1 MLTVRDLLRDLDVR
15 LQTGERSLHLPVRW
29 VHISEL
35 LDPTPWL
42 SGGELLLTT
51 GMQLETPEQAR
62 EYMVRLADHHLAG
75 LGFGTGFKH
84 ASVPGSLLEVAAER
98 EFPVFEVPYEVPFI
112 AVTEA
117 AFTQLVNEQY
127 AVLRRA
133 LAAQERLER
142 IVLSE
147 RGLDALV
154 GALATLIGAA
164 VVVFDARGEP
174 LQQHAF
180 RRELDPDSL
189 AALRGEVQERAR
201 RREGRAFVPSLVDGN
216 QGLAL
221 PVALDGA
228 PRASAGG
235 GAAGG
240 ASGGAAG
247 GASGGAAGGAAG
259 GASGRAPEAW
269 LVVLKDAGPLS
280 DFDRLVLHQA
290 VTIVALELLRARVAG
305 DTERRLAGDVLDAI
319 VSGQLTG
326 PEVARRLGPFGLSDR
341 VAAVV
346 LGRSGDGRMSQGAL
360 EGALWSALREEAAP
374 ALVASVGPL
383 ACALVIGAPDAELF
397 ALGER
402 VAAVA
407 CGELGITAH
416 VGVGRAVPAVDA
428 RRSFHEARCAFEALE
443 LGVAASGANGAANGS
458 GGAAAR
464 PARVAT
470 YKDLGSFQLLLS
482 LQDDEAL
489 RLFCDSILGPIE
501 ASEGHYGGELMRSLE
516 AFIEENGQW
525 ERAARRLYCHRHTLR
540 YRIRRVEELTGRN
553 LSSARDRIE
562 FWLALRGRELVS

>member
-1 MLTVRDLLRDLDVR
+1 MLTVGDLLRDLDVR
-15 LQTGERSLHLPVRW
+15 LLAGERGLHLPVRW

-51 GMQLETPEQAR
+51 GMQLDTPAQAGEFAAR
-62 EYMVRLADHHLAG
+62 VADHHLAG

-84 ASVPGSLLEVAAER
+84 ATVPESLLEVAAER

-164 VVVFDARGEP
+164 VLVFDARGEP

-180 RRELDPDSL
+180 RRPIEPDVL
-189 AALRGEVQERAR
+189 EALRSEVRERAR
-201 RREGRAFVPSLVDGN
+201 RREARAFMPTLLDGN

-221 PVALDGA
+221 PVAADGT
-228 PRASAGG
+228 PRPVGAGG
-235 GAAGG
+235 GP
-240 ASGGAAG
+240 
-247 GASGGAAGGAAG
+247 
-259 GASGRAPEAW
+259 GRAPEAW
-269 LVVLKDAGPLS
+269 LVAIKDAGPLS
-280 DFDRLVLHQA
+280 DFDRLTLHQA
-290 VTIVALELLRARVAG
+290 VTIVALELLRSRVAG

-319 VSGQLTG
+319 VRGELTG
-326 PEVARRLGPFGLSDR
+326 PELARRLGPFGLSER
-341 VAAVV
+341 VAAIV
-346 LGRSGDGRMSQGAL
+346 LKRAGDGRGSGTSV
-360 EGALWSALREEAAP
+360 ETALWAALREEAMR

-383 ACALVIGAPDAELF
+383 ACALVPGGGGSEDELV

-402 VAAVA
+402 VAVA
-407 CGELGITAH
+407 AGSELGAEVR
-416 VGVGRAVPAVDA
+416 VGIGRAVPVVDA
-428 RRSFHEARCAFEALE
+428 RRSFHEARCALEALA
-443 LGVAASGANGAANGS
+443 LGAVAIDNGNGAG
-458 GGAAAR
+458 
-464 PARVAT
+464 PASASEERHRVAT

-501 ASEGHYGGELMRSLE
+501 ASEGPYGGELMRSLE

-553 LSSARDRIE
+553 LGSARDRIE
-562 FWLALRGRELVS
+562 FWLALQGRQLVS

>member
-1 MLTVRDLLRDLDVR
+1 MLTVGDLLRDLDVR
-15 LQTGERSLHLPVRW
+15 LLAGERGLHLPVRW

-51 GMQLETPEQAR
+51 GMQLDTPAQQR
-62 EYMVRLADHHLAG
+62 EFAARLADHHLAG

-84 ASVPGSLLEVAAER
+84 SAVPPPLLEVAEER

-133 LAAQERLER
+133 LAAHERLER

-180 RRELDPDSL
+180 RRAIEPEALET
-189 AALRGEVQERAR
+189 LRGEVHERAR
-201 RREGRAFVPSLVDGN
+201 RREARAFMPSLADGN
-216 QGLAL
+216 QALAL
-221 PVALDGA
+221 PVSADGA
-228 PRASAGG
+228 PRP
-235 GAAGG
+235 GAVGP
-240 ASGGAAG
+240 
-247 GASGGAAGGAAG
+247 
-259 GASGRAPEAW
+259 GRAPEAW
-269 LVVLKDAGPLS
+269 LVAIKDAGPLS
-280 DFDRLVLHQA
+280 DFDRLTLHQA
-290 VTIVALELLRARVAG
+290 VTIVALELLRSRVAG

-319 VSGQLTG
+319 VRGELTG
-326 PEVARRLGPFGLSDR
+326 PELARRLGPFGLSER
-341 VAAVV
+341 VAALV
-346 LGRSGDGRMSQGAL
+346 LKRAGDGRSSGPSV
-360 EGALWSALREEAAP
+360 ETALWSALRDEAAP
-374 ALVASVGPL
+374 ALVASVGSL
-383 ACALVIGAPDAELF
+383 ACALVRGGPDDELF
-397 ALGER
+397 ALGDR
-402 VAAVA
+402 VVTAAGV
-407 CGELGITAH
+407 ELHGDVRVGI
-416 VGVGRAVPAVDA
+416 GRAVPAVDA
-428 RRSFHEARCAFEALE
+428 RRSFHEARCALEAVA
-443 LGVAASGANGAANGS
+443 LGETPAENGNGS
-458 GGAAAR
+458 APGQR
-464 PARVAT
+464 PRVAT

-501 ASEGHYGGELMRSLE
+501 ASEGPYGGELMRSLE

-553 LSSARDRIE
+553 LGSARDRIE
-562 FWLALRGRELVS
+562 FWLALRGRQLVS